1 MAAKKR
7 VEYSLSVPADSTA
20 SIAINHTPHGASA
33 SIETENGRYDWGRLE
48 FEASDED

>member
-20 SIAINHTPHGASA
+20 SIAINHTPNGTVAT
-33 SIETENGRYDWGRLE
+33 IETEDGRFDWGRLE
-48 FEASDED
+48 HEVPDED